1 MIAIILAA
9 GSGRRLNINKPKG
22 LLNIGSY
29 PLIQYSI
36 NNLIK
41 TKEINKIY
49 IVIGY
54 EHIKY
59 ENYFNSLNLGIEI
72 ETLYN
77 PQFDSSGS
85 MYSLYIAIQRIVGV
99 NDVSNNDFVILDS
112 DIIYNYDE
120 FYHYLINPFKNAV
133 FATNVP
139 PERYDAC
146 YVKANKE
153 DLLEQISK
161 NVNIVNSLNEHII
174 WEHIGI
180 IKTSAQTIYP
190 MKEYCENIFERTS
203 SLQHEYDDIF
213 ENLFFDYKV
222 CKYENYIW
230 AEVDDDI
237 QLNHLITNVYPK
249 LNLF

>member
-22 LLNIGSY
+22 LLNIGNS

-41 TKEINKIY
+41 TKEISKIY
-49 IVIGY
+49 IVVGY
-54 EHIKY
+54 AHVKY
-59 ENYFNSLNLGIEI
+59 ENYFNSLDFGIEI
-72 ETLYN
+72 EALYN

-85 MYSLYIAIQRIVGV
+85 MYSLYVAIQKIVEV
-99 NDVSNNDFVILDS
+99 NDVSNDFVILDS

-120 FYHYLINPFKNAV
+120 FTHYLANPYNNAV

-146 YVKANKE
+146 YIKANNK

-161 NVNIVNSLNEHII
+161 NINIVNSLNEHTV

-190 MKEYCENIFERTS
+190 MKEYCERIFESTS

-213 ENLFFDYKV
+213 ENLLFDYKV